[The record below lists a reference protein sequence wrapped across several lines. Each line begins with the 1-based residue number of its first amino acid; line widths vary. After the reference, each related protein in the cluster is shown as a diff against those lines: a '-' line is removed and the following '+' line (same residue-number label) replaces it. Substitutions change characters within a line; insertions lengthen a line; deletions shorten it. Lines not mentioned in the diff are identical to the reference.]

1 MTGRG
6 VPAMTTRRLPTG
18 RIITVPATLAPEI
31 ALVASR
37 DGLARAAEAGGG
49 R

>member
-6 VPAMTTRRLPTG
+6 VPAMTTSRLPTG
-18 RIITVPATLAPEI
+18 RIIIVPATLAPKI
-31 ALVASR
+31 ALVAWR
-37 DGLARAAEAGGG
+37 EGLAPAAEAGGG